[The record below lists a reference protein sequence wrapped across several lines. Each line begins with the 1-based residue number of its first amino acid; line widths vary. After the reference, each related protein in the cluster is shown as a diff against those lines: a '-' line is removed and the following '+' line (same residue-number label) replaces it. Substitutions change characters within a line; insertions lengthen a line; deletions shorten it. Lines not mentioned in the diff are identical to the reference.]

1 LVTLDLV
8 SLFAFVATNFTFY
21 KNLKLFGQN
30 CFNQDFLKFQTSKI
44 FENRKFFKIENFS
57 KLKIFEI

>member
-8 SLFAFVATNFTFY
+8 SLFAFVATNFNFY

-30 CFNQDFLKFQTSKI
+30 CFNQDFLKFQTSKT
-44 FENRKFFKIENFS
+44 FENRKFLKIEDF
-57 KLKIFEI
+57 